1 MAQLSS
7 LIPLVRERCGGV
19 LDQMAKDQLGRAY
32 QKFCYESRFL
42 ARAQEIERGQSGELS
57 IDSEHVFVAVDFVLD
72 ANGHELKRADDYLVS
87 PGGTVTVL
95 DTTPK
100 VRVFYHIAPQFS
112 LSNDFEADNTV
123 VNRWADAI
131 ADGASAYLLMMP
143 NTQWT
148 DLSKSDYFKRRFTDG
163 YRDAF
168 QVAIEA
174 LDEQRPSQPRVFY

>member
-19 LDQMAKDQLGRAY
+19 LDQMAKDQIGRAY

-42 ARAQEIERGQSGELS
+42 ARTQEIEQGQSGELS
-57 IDSEHVFVAVDFVLD
+57 IDSDHVFVSVDFVLD
-72 ANGHELKRADDYLVS
+72 ANGNELKSSEDYLVS
-87 PGGTVTVL
+87 SNGIVTVTS
-95 DTTPK
+95 TTPK
-100 VRVFYHIAPQFS
+100 VRVFYHIAPQFM
-112 LSNDFEADNTV
+112 LPNEFEADNTI

-131 ADGASAYLLMMP
+131 ADGAAANLLMMP

-174 LDEQRPSQPRVFY
+174 LDEQRPTQSRVFF

>member
-42 ARAQEIERGQSGELS
+42 ARTQEIEQGQSGELS
-57 IDSEHVFVAVDFVLD
+57 IDSDHVFVSVDFVLD
-72 ANGHELKRADDYLVS
+72 ANGRELKSAQDYTVSADGKITAL
-87 PGGTVTVL
+87 GTTAKMRVL
-95 DTTPK
+95 
-100 VRVFYHIAPQFS
+100 YHIAPQFM
-112 LSNDFEADNTV
+112 LPNEFEADNTI

-131 ADGASAYLLMMP
+131 ADGAAANLLMMP

-174 LDEQRPSQPRVFY
+174 LDEQRPTQPRVFF

>member
-7 LIPLVRERCGGV
+7 LILLVRERCGGV

-42 ARAQEIERGQSGELS
+42 ARTQEIEQGQDGALN
-57 IDSEHVFVAVDFVLD
+57 IDSNHVFVSVDFVLD
-72 ANGHELKRADDYLVS
+72 ANGYELKSSDDYTVS
-87 PGGTVTVL
+87 PNGTVTVIN
-95 DTTPK
+95 TTPK
-100 VRVFYHIAPQFS
+100 VRVFYHIAPQF
-112 LSNDFEADNTV
+112 LLPNDFEADNTI

-131 ADGASAYLLMMP
+131 ADGAAANLLMMP
-143 NTQWT
+143 NTDWT
-148 DLSKSDYFKRRFTDG
+148 DLAKSDYYKRRFTDG

-168 QVAIEA
+168 RVAVNA

>member
-42 ARAQEIERGQSGELS
+42 ARTQEVVKGQSGELA
-57 IDSEHVFVAVDFVLD
+57 IDNDHVFVGVDFILD
-72 ANGHELKRADDYLVS
+72 ANGYELKRGDDYTVS
-87 PGGTVTVL
+87 AAGAVSIVS
-95 DTTPK
+95 TTPK
-100 VRVFYHIAPQFS
+100 VRVFYHIAPQFLLPS
-112 LSNDFEADNTV
+112 DFLANSTI
-123 VNRWADAI
+123 VNRWADAL
-131 ADGASAYLLMMP
+131 ADGAAANLLMMP

-148 DLSKSDYFKRRFTDG
+148 DLAKSDYYKRRFIDG

-168 QVAIEA
+168 KVAIEA
-174 LDEQRPSQPRVFY
+174 LDEQRPKQQRVFY